1 WTLHCPDCKDWC
13 QTSIPSGLMLWHEG
27 QFSSLASHR
36 GSKRCVQA
44 ATRQRNKQSRT
55 NDVRLLSRSHSLIT
69 AFSPSHCRSPPPPSD
84 NCPGIEVV
92 WPDDLRP
99 FLMLFPWGRYHSG
112 PDALP
117 YTIDITQ
124 PSAPRARSKY
134 CTHTRFQG
142 SACDECTDVHRHIL
156 HLSEIARDP
165 KQHTNYKYLGL
176 GHLQDIA
183 KTYAEQIK
191 VLKLQVRVHSL

>member
-1 WTLHCPDCKDWC
+1 
-13 QTSIPSGLMLWHEG
+13 PS
-27 QFSSLASHR
+27 
-36 GSKRCVQA
+36 
-44 ATRQRNKQSRT
+44 
-55 NDVRLLSRSHSLIT
+55 
-69 AFSPSHCRSPPPPSD
+69 PPSD
-84 NCPGIEVV
+84 NCPGIAVV

-165 KQHTNYKYLGL
+165 KHHTNYKYLGL

-191 VLKLQVRVHSL
+191 MLKLQELNHSRRYLRSLTQLDDYSRLLMAISEKDIPRIHQIIDVALRHGSSVREIVNKLEDALEGAYSPRGYDANDLDIATLIFRL